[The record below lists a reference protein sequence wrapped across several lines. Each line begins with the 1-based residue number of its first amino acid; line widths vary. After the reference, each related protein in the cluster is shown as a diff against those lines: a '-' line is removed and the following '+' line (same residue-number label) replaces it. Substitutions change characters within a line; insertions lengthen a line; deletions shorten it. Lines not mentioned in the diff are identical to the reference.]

1 MIDKDKLYNDLDKY
15 INVKDSED
23 FNQHFKIWNF
33 YDYEKEF
40 IKRGEKYI
48 IKPGDLILY
57 EEFGGDN
64 RVCYPKVGIFINY
77 SVLDMASSL
86 EISPIRRSWEY
97 NRKYKYNH
105 NNFEYEH
112 TYSTISS
119 RIIEYIQWGDYLM
132 IYGIFSELPNWKKLK
147 PYYERTWW
155 FKKTK
160 EQIRD
165 LKLNTIL

>member
-57 EEFGGDN
+57 EEFG
-64 RVCYPKVGIFINY
+64 
-77 SVLDMASSL
+77 
-86 EISPIRRSWEY
+86 E
-97 NRKYKYNH
+97 
-105 NNFEYEH
+105 
-112 TYSTISS
+112 
-119 RIIEYIQWGDYLM
+119 IIEFVTQKLEYL
-132 IYGIFSELPNWKKLK
+132 
-147 PYYERTWW
+147 
-155 FKKTK
+155 
-160 EQIRD
+160 
-165 LKLNTIL
+165 